1 MQLLGEEVNT
11 EEAVLA
17 GGWGGGDLDDLAGTS
32 LEDHDVANADVVGWD
47 SDGVGD
53 AATLALACLVTGSL
67 AAATAGG
74 RGDLYINLGVVVVV
88 ATVHNAVGGTV
99 KTVAERVVVT
109 LTES

>member
-53 AATLALACLVTGSL
+53 AATLACLGTGSL

-88 ATVHNAVGGTV
+88 ATVHNAVGSTV

-109 LTES
+109 LIES

>member
-17 GGWGGGDLDDLAGTS
+17 SGRGCGDLDDLAGTS

-47 SDGVGD
+47 SDGVGHT
-53 AATLALACLVTGSL
+53 ATLDRHGAGSL

-74 RGDLYINLGVVVVV
+74 RGNLYINLRVVVVV
-88 ATVHNAVGGTV
+88 AAVHNTVGDTV
-99 KTVAERVVVT
+99 ETVAERVVVT
-109 LTES
+109 LAGS